1 MSVFIKGATVLA
13 MGGSAGSVPFTG
25 DVLIDGDRIAAIG
38 PGLANPEGTEVID
51 GKDKLVMPGLVN
63 AHLHSGEA
71 LFKGRYDNMPL
82 EVWMLYSYPILRAEA
97 LSERMIYLRT
107 MLVAIESLKT
117 GVTCLTDDIFEAP
130 RQSMEHL
137 AAAVQAYEDI
147 GIRATVSGH
156 VIDKNFLDTIPFS
169 REHVSADLQ
178 AEVAK
183 LPLPSAADY
192 VAFAKEAHVRYEGRA
207 GRIRFMLAPSAPQRC
222 TPELMQASN
231 ELARQWG
238 VPFHTHI
245 VETKVQGV
253 TGPVLFGKTLMR
265 YMADLGLLNPWTT
278 IAHSIWVTDDD
289 IALMGDAGVSIVHN
303 TISNQKLGAGIA
315 PVRKLLQA
323 GVNVAL
329 GSDGICSND
338 TPRMFDV
345 MHAAGLIH
353 KVTTSDYGR
362 WLSASEVL
370 HACTLAGARSA
381 LLDKETGSLE
391 VGKKADLLVIDMNSV
406 SFTPRNDIRNH
417 LVYCEDGRSIEKVFV
432 NGELVVESGRLTK
445 VDEKA
450 LLAELQARMPEFD
463 AYHRGVE
470 AANRPFEPAFAEI
483 HRRCN
488 LMEVGV
494 HRLAT
499 DESWGNAFLAPGPR
513 P

>member
-1 MSVFIKGATVLA
+1 
-13 MGGSAGSVPFTG
+13 
-25 DVLIDGDRIAAIG
+25 
-38 PGLANPEGTEVID
+38 
-51 GKDKLVMPGLVN
+51 
-63 AHLHSGEA
+63 
-71 LFKGRYDNMPL
+71 
-82 EVWMLYSYPILRAEA
+82 
-97 LSERMIYLRT
+97 
-107 MLVAIESLKT
+107 
-117 GVTCLTDDIFEAP
+117 
-130 RQSMEHL
+130 
-137 AAAVQAYEDI
+137 
-147 GIRATVSGH
+147 
-156 VIDKNFLDTIPFS
+156 
-169 REHVSADLQ
+169 
-178 AEVAK
+178 
-183 LPLPSAADY
+183 
-192 VAFAKEAHVRYEGRA
+192 
-207 GRIRFMLAPSAPQRC
+207 
-222 TPELMQASN
+222 
-231 ELARQWG
+231 
-238 VPFHTHI
+238 
-245 VETKVQGV
+245 
-253 TGPVLFGKTLMR
+253 MR

-289 IALMGDAGVSIVHN
+289 IALMGDAGCLDRPQHHLEPEARRRHRPCP
-303 TISNQKLGAGIA
+303 QAA
-315 PVRKLLQA
+315 PGRRQCRARLRRHLLQ
-323 GVNVAL
+323 
-329 GSDGICSND
+329 
-338 TPRMFDV
+338 RY
-345 MHAAGLIH
+345 AAHVRRDACGGAIH
-353 KVTTSDYGR
+353 KVTTPDYGR